1 MSKTF
6 KLGCLPSALHQAQVQ
21 QVSEKLKPS
30 GRRVERMEAEN
41 ENALM
46 NLLNQ
51 GTIDMVVMDATHLP
65 LELPDTL
72 ELIACTERINPNDVV
87 ISTRAKQT
95 LTNNT
100 WKVGA
105 SSRLRLSFI
114 KHYFPAT
121 QVSYTGNLQTLLS
134 EVENGDLD
142 MMVISYDEAVL
153 LNCVDRI
160 TEIIETSYFTPA
172 AGQGSL
178 AVLCA
183 AKMPFDKKEVIR
195 WWVNHE
201 ETEDCIRAERSFLKS
216 LPPTETRP
224 VFSYAQSE
232 GALITL
238 KAGIISPD
246 GHAVFKS
253 KKTAILSEIRDLGKK
268 AALEIAQLLVE
279 HQAQSV

>member
-6 KLGCLPSALHQAQVQ
+6 KLGCLASALHQAQVQ
-21 QVSEKLKPS
+21 QVTEKLKPS
-30 GRRVERMEAEN
+30 GSRVERMEAEN

-65 LELPDTL
+65 VELPDAL
-72 ELIACTERINPNDVV
+72 ELIACTERINPNNVV

-134 EVENGDLD
+134 EVENEDLD

-153 LNCVDRI
+153 LN
-160 TEIIETSYFTPA
+160 
-172 AGQGSL
+172 
-178 AVLCA
+178 
-183 AKMPFDKKEVIR
+183 
-195 WWVNHE
+195 
-201 ETEDCIRAERSFLKS
+201 
-216 LPPTETRP
+216 
-224 VFSYAQSE
+224 
-232 GALITL
+232 
-238 KAGIISPD
+238 
-246 GHAVFKS
+246 
-253 KKTAILSEIRDLGKK
+253 
-268 AALEIAQLLVE
+268 
-279 HQAQSV
+279 